1 MRATRRSRTTS
12 LAGIVAATAALALT
26 GAECARAGGP
36 AYDSVEGARKAGSA
50 YDLQGEYEG
59 TAGGKRLGV
68 QVIALGAGRFQ
79 AVFLP
84 GGLPGA
90 GWDGQTK
97 ILCQGTLEEG
107 TVTFETAAGDRKYLG
122 KEPGEFSA
130 TKRFPPA
137 GQKPW
142 TATLDEGKLS
152 GKTHDGKPID
162 AKRVDRKSP
171 TLEAKPPAGAIVLLP
186 YEVGKPTSLD
196 EWTNPNWAVKKDGS
210 VTVTKGGNRT
220 KKNFAGPWRM
230 HLEFKTPFQP
240 TARGQD
246 RGNSG
251 VFPPGGREIQ
261 VLDSFGLEGMP
272 NECGG
277 IYKSHRPQPNMC
289 LPPLQWQ
296 TYDVWYHPARAG
308 PDGQAEPAW
317 YKVVHNGVTIHEK
330 VELGEDREGPL
341 KLQDHGNP
349 VSYRN
354 IWFTPGKADE

>member
-1 MRATRRSRTTS
+1 MTS
-12 LAGIVAATAALALT
+12 LAVIVAATAALAIT

-36 AYDSVEGARKAGSA
+36 AYDSVEEARKAGPA

-59 TAGGKRLGV
+59 TAGGKKVGV
-68 QVIALGAGRFQ
+68 QVIALGGGRFQ

-90 GWDGQTK
+90 GWDGETK
-97 ILCQGTLEEG
+97 ILCQGALEEG
-107 TVTFETAAGDRKYLG
+107 TVSFETASGDRKYLG

-137 GQKPW
+137 GQKPL
-142 TATLDEGKLS
+142 TAALDEGKLS
-152 GKTHDGKPID
+152 GKTHDGKPIE
-162 AKRVDRKSP
+162 AKRVERKSP
-171 TLEAKPPAGAIVLLP
+171 TLEAKPPAGAMVLLP
-186 YEVGKPTSLD
+186 YEPGEPTSLD
-196 EWTNPNWAVKKDGS
+196 EWTNPNWAVKTDGS
-210 VTVTKGGNRT
+210 VTVTKGGNQT
-220 KKNFAGPWRM
+220 KKTFAGPWRM

-240 TARGQD
+240 TARGQG

-251 VFPPGGREIQ
+251 VFPPGDREIQ

-277 IYKSHRPQPNMC
+277 IYKSHRPKANMC
-289 LPPLQWQ
+289 LPPLEWQ
-296 TYDVWYHPARAG
+296 TYDVWYHPARTG
-308 PDGQAEPAW
+308 PDGQTEPAW

-330 VELGEDREGPL
+330 VELGEGREGPL